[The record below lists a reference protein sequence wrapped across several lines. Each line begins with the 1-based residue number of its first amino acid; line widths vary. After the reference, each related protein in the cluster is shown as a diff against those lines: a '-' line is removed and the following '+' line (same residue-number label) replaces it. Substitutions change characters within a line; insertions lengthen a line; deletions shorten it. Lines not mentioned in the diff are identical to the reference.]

1 MERHILS
8 FSKTVREYFADEPRY
23 NEAELLSI
31 LKRNSLIISSLVNV
45 KISKIKLEIT
55 PIEGIQPSENS
66 VL

>member
-8 FSKTVREYFADEPRY
+8 FSKTTREYFAVEPRY
-23 NEAELLSI
+23 NEAELLSV
-31 LKRNSLIISSLVNV
+31 LKRNSQIVSSLMNV
-45 KISKIKLEIT
+45 KISKVKLEIS